1 VVGLAGVLGLVA
13 TPAARAAQAG
23 GTVAAAAPHQIAGP
37 GAGLAL
43 SGMSIARDGTGGVVF
58 LRDVAGTEH
67 VFVSRLTGGV
77 FQVPEQVDAGLGP
90 ASAQPVIAAGNQGVL
105 LVAFINSGNLYETQT
120 AGASAPFS
128 TPRQL
133 HAGAQNPSLQLSNWG
148 KAYLA
153 FTARVGTV
161 GSNRYDVDVEYYDS
175 GAWQAASGPMNVT
188 PGDDAGTGAGRP
200 SVAAAGDGV
209 GIVAWGENGHVYAR
223 RVWGSAPSVADE
235 QLDPSS
241 FAGATE
247 VSSGMPLISVGGDS
261 SYPDI
266 VYDERLSNGSGTWN
280 RVLMT
285 RLIAEDVGSTV
296 AVDGLSDTTPGSAGS
311 PAIAMSEYGSGFVLA
326 GQDSTDQLIGTPLSD
341 NGDPSGPPAQVSQ
354 GTSTAPIAGVPAV
367 AGTSAVLLAWEQA
380 PLPGQPEV
388 VERYAADGS
397 TLGSPQILSGS
408 GSGAQLQPAD
418 GLAAG
423 GDNGGDA
430 AVAWVQ
436 GTGDSLSLE
445 DAQLYQQPGPPN
457 PTVKL
462 AYVRTP
468 TPRLQW
474 SPAAAR
480 WGPLR
485 YQVTLDNAVIGQTT
499 ATSLQVPEALINGPH
514 VWQVTA
520 INPAGQ
526 TATGRKSTV
535 FVDTVPPRVS
545 FRLSG
550 RHRVHR
556 SLTLHLHAVDAPAD
570 QPGAS
575 ASGVATVRILWGD
588 GSELVVQ
595 GNLKAVAHVYLH
607 RGVYLIK
614 VRVTDRAGNRTT
626 VSRTV
631 RIAK

>member
-1 VVGLAGVLGLVA
+1 
-13 TPAARAAQAG
+13 
-23 GTVAAAAPHQIAGP
+23 
-37 GAGLAL
+37 
-43 SGMSIARDGTGGVVF
+43 MSIARDGTGGVVF
-58 LRDVAGTEH
+58 LREVAGTEH

-77 FQVPEQVDAGLGP
+77 FQAPEQVDAGLGA

-105 LVAFINSGNLYETQT
+105 LVAFINSGNLFETQT

-128 TPRQL
+128 APRQL
-133 HAGAQNPSLQLSNWG
+133 HAGAQSPALQLSNWG

-153 FTARVGTV
+153 FTAPV

-175 GAWQAASGPMNVT
+175 GTWQAASGPMNVT

-200 SVAAAGDGV
+200 SVATAGDGV

-223 RVWGSAPSVADE
+223 RVWGTAPSVEDE

-247 VSSGMPLISVGGDS
+247 VSSGTPSISVGGDS

-285 RLIAEDVGSTV
+285 PLIAEDVGNTV
-296 AVDGLSDTTPGSAGS
+296 AVDGLSDTTPGSAGA
-311 PAIAMSEYGSGFVLA
+311 PAIAMSEYGRGFILA

-341 NGDPSGPPAQVSQ
+341 NGVPSGPPAQVSQ
-354 GTSTAPIAGVPAV
+354 GTSTTQIAGVPAV
-367 AGTSAVLLAWEQA
+367 AGTSAVLLAWEQV
-380 PLPGQPEV
+380 PVPGQPEV
-388 VERYAADGS
+388 VERYAANGS

-408 GSGAQLQPAD
+408 GAQPEPAD
-418 GLAAG
+418 GLAAA

-430 AVAWVQ
+430 AVVWVQ
-436 GTGDSLSLE
+436 GTSGSLSLE
-445 DAQLYQQPGPPN
+445 DAQLYQPPGPPN

-474 SPAAAR
+474 SAAPAR

-485 YQVTLDNAVIGQTT
+485 YQVTLGNAVIGQTT
-499 ATSLQVPEALINGPH
+499 ATSLRVPQALIDGPH
-514 VWQVTA
+514 VWEVTA

-535 FVDTVPPRVS
+535 FVDTTPPRVS
-545 FRLSG
+545 FKLSG
-550 RHRVHR
+550 RRRAHR

-570 QPGAS
+570 QPGAR
-575 ASGVATVRILWGD
+575 ASGVAAVRIVWGD
-588 GSELVVQ
+588 GSELLVH
-595 GNLKAVAHVYLH
+595 GNLKTVAHVYLH
-607 RGVYLIK
+607 RGVFRIR